1 MKKFI
6 LFCLLIMLCF
16 LSYGQLNKTVKELRA
31 DSVTE
36 RVTGSGV
43 KIKNANIDAT
53 TSTINDTNFVQ
64 YLQLHGGNG
73 DAKKLTIKNLNGTPI
88 DCNSP
93 IITFEAY
100 FTDSTGPVY
109 ANYNATR
116 AGNPTGYLNS
126 ANFLFVDTFYI
137 SKDINGTVYYSD
149 MYILTEDRTT
159 PPVPV
164 FDTINIST
172 GLIMVTVSLGSSDL
186 SDTPHNYIWGSV
198 SDVTSTSP
206 TIITRDFTGS
216 VTVYNARN
224 GCTSTDAYSY

>member
-1 MKKFI
+1 MKKLI
-6 LFCLLIMLCF
+6 LLFCALIF
-16 LSYGQLNKTVKELRA
+16 ISISYGQISRTFNTVKANTIDEA
-31 DSVTE
+31 
-36 RVTGSGV
+36 VTGNGV
-43 KIKNANIDAT
+43 TIQNSNIDGA
-53 TSTINDTNFVQ
+53 TSTINDTNLVE
-64 YLQLHGGNG
+64 YLRLYGGNG
-73 DAKKLTIKNLNGTPI
+73 GAKKLTIKNLNGTPI

-93 IITFEAY
+93 LITFEAY

-109 ANYNATR
+109 ADYNATR
-116 AGNPTGYLNS
+116 AGNPTGNLKS
-126 ANFLFVDTFYI
+126 AIFFFPDTFYI
-137 SKDINGTVYYSD
+137 SKNINGVVYYSD

-164 FDTINIST
+164 FDTVNIST
-172 GLIMVTVSLGSSDL
+172 GLIMVTVSLGSGDL

-216 VTVYNARN
+216 VTVYNAKN